1 MISNNTA
8 AVPPKGSIEAAIQA
22 SRELRAMLERMKA
35 REAAWVRAAVR
46 RTV

>member
-1 MISNNTA
+1 MNNKTIR
-8 AVPPKGSIEAAIQA
+8 PGSIEDAIRKSQ
-22 SRELRAMLERMKA
+22 ELRAMLERMKA